1 MLRLLVEGH
10 PDREIAAV
18 LFVSR
23 HTIANHVKGILGKL
37 GVPSRAAAAAW
48 AVRHGLA

>member
-1 MLRLLVEGH
+1 VEGLS
-10 PDREIAAV
+10 DREIAGV

-23 HTIANHVKGILGKL
+23 HTANNHVGSILSKL

-48 AVRHGLA
+48 AVRNDLA